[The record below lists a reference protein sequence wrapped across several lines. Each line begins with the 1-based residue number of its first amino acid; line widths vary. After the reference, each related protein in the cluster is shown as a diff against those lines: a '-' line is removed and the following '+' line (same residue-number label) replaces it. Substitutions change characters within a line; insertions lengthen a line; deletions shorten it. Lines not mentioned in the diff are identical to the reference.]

1 MIRLDVD
8 GEQSIVTGISV
19 KLRVLATQHTE
30 MVYLDE
36 MSGEAR
42 EVVIEVHLIAQT
54 IIAVAV
60 KDGRK

>member
-54 IIAVAV
+54 IIGVAV